1 MRSPPPAAGRLPF
14 VPLALHER
22 RRPWPRGAPTAHADH
37 DWDDSANERRHGPLE
52 PAPYLPNNL
61 CAQDS
66 NEEQF
71 SVHDPWQA
79 CFRVLWRNPAAT
91 AAADAARA
99 GSVLGR
105 TGHLERANAWTHVVG
120 TVLFALFCFVRAGL
134 PDAFDQTS
142 IAGQLSALSASAS
155 VVTFGVSTGYH
166 VFTSVR
172 NLSPAFRLLDHSSI
186 YFALAVTSACDL
198 AIVTLNLEGVPWQ
211 SVIDPFLASFVLFV
225 FFSWRRLVLDPVQTE
240 LSWGSCRLGLFRYQH
255 ADGDASPLRSGGY
268 VAIAFLFVLVGPLTF
283 QNLAPETSIVLFV
296 CNAFGVGF
304 LVAGLLLD
312 NVLLIPDVWYQ
323 KRVGNGTAKRLWCHS
338 ERAGCVCTAHAFWHV
353 ACIAAVAVQAAG
365 REFAISSTFLHAADR

>member
-1 MRSPPPAAGRLPF
+1 MSASRAAAAAHRYASVLARRAGCNAIAAARRRATTF
-14 VPLALHER
+14 VPLALWL

-37 DWDDSANERRHGPLE
+37 DWNDSADERRHGPLE

-134 PDAFDQTS
+134 PGAFDQTS
-142 IAGQLSALSASAS
+142 IAGQLSALSARQRRHLR
-155 VVTFGVSTGYH
+155 GVDRLPRLH
-166 VFTSVR
+166 ER
-172 NLSPAFRLLDHSSI
+172 AQPQPRLPAAR
-186 YFALAVTSACDL
+186 
-198 AIVTLNLEGVPWQ
+198 
-211 SVIDPFLASFVLFV
+211 
-225 FFSWRRLVLDPVQTE
+225 
-240 LSWGSCRLGLFRYQH
+240 
-255 ADGDASPLRSGGY
+255 PLRS
-268 VAIAFLFVLVGPLTF
+268 
-283 QNLAPETSIVLFV
+283 
-296 CNAFGVGF
+296 
-304 LVAGLLLD
+304 
-312 NVLLIPDVWYQ
+312 
-323 KRVGNGTAKRLWCHS
+323 TASR
-338 ERAGCVCTAHAFWHV
+338 
-353 ACIAAVAVQAAG
+353 
-365 REFAISSTFLHAADR
+365 